1 MEPMKHL
8 HKKSNN
14 QVGDTLL
21 HNAKLAVT
29 DEMLLLSPHH
39 QASVLVRMIR
49 GGSMG
54 HLELLTRKWIASSV
68 SLWSQRVWGAPGWLV
83 TFTH

>member
-1 MEPMKHL
+1 MCTREKAD
-8 HKKSNN
+8 N
-14 QVGDTLL
+14 QVGETLL
-21 HNAKLAVT
+21 HYAKLAVT

-39 QASVLVRMIR
+39 QAFVLVRMIR
-49 GGSMG
+49 GGSIG

-68 SLWSQRVWGAPGWLV
+68 SLWSQSVWGVPGWLV